1 LNYRLDFHESS
12 PFPEIFAV
20 TLHLIARQLLA
31 LTLLTA
37 LLLPVVA
44 GAEFYSYEDRSGTL
58 HFVDDQ
64 SKIPKEYRQKLQV
77 RKDKYDDLP
86 EEERALMLEND
97 RQERDAT
104 RRREAEQ
111 QERSRLAR
119 SEKEKREALERQR
132 LALATPVVIIGR
144 QVFVPV
150 KLSNGSAETEA
161 LLLLDTGAS
170 SSVISPE
177 VAARLNIE
185 QTENVRARVVGGR
198 ELLVK
203 KTVLKQM
210 QVGPVQRAEQEVMI
224 ISQRGGGFGDG
235 LLGMNFLAGLK
246 YTIDFQK
253 QTINWM
259 P

>member
-1 LNYRLDFHESS
+1 MTFHY
-12 PFPEIFAV
+12 
-20 TLHLIARQLLA
+20 IARQLTS

-37 LLLPVVA
+37 LLLPVIA

-86 EEERALMLEND
+86 EEEQALMLEKD
-97 RQERDAT
+97 RKERDAA
-104 RRREAEQ
+104 RRRETEQ
-111 QERSRLAR
+111 QERSRLDR
-119 SEKEKREALERQR
+119 SAEKQREALELRR
-132 LALATPVVIIGR
+132 KALTTPVIIAGR

-150 KLSNGSAETEA
+150 KLANGSAETEA
-161 LLLLDTGAS
+161 LLLLDTGAT
-170 SSVISPE
+170 SSVITPE
-177 VAARLNIE
+177 VAARLNIG
-185 QTENVRARVVGGR
+185 QSDNVMVKVVGGKV
-198 ELLVK
+198 LKVK
-203 KTVLKQM
+203 RAVLKQM
-210 QVGPVQRAEQEVMI
+210 QVGPVQRADQEVMI

-246 YTIDFQK
+246 YTIDFTK
-253 QTINWM
+253 QTINWI